1 MKLKAVWTLLVFI
14 PPLKADAVTCNAG
27 AASVPIFS
35 LSSTSGAVGDYTL
48 DCTGGTP
55 APPPEPVPQI
65 DLTVFLNVPVLN
77 TAGWILTDG
86 VNNTPGT
93 LEPSGSIE
101 FLGVPFDPPGSGHL
115 DLEVE
120 NVFVNPSLEAPGFEF
135 METAE
140 ITSNFSIGI
149 VSPQQEVAMNAVPE
163 PPILMFL
170 GLSLGAMHFG
180 RKKRSPTLE
189 V

>member
-1 MKLKAVWTLLVFI
+1 MKLKVVWTLLVFI
-14 PPLKADAVTCNAG
+14 PPMKADAVTCNAG
-27 AASVPIFS
+27 AASVPVFS

-55 APPPEPVPQI
+55 APPSDPVPQI
-65 DLTVFLNVPVLN
+65 DLTAFMNVPVLN

-93 LEPSGSIE
+93 LETGNTIE
-101 FLGVPFDPPGSGHL
+101 FLDVPFNPPGSGHL
-115 DLEVE
+115 DLQVE
-120 NVFVNPSLEAPGFEF
+120 NIFVNPSVEAPGFEF

-170 GLSLGAMHFG
+170 GLSMGAMGFG
-180 RKKRSPTLE
+180 RKKRLSTLE